1 MNVNT
6 RRFGEIEVEP
16 SEVLHF
22 PVGIAGFPDE
32 RAFILVRTR
41 ETGHIAWLQSARTP
55 TLALPLVSAHAFGS
69 AYPDVAFMPIAERAG
84 LGSEI
89 EDMAM
94 MVVLSA
100 PQGQPATVNLLAPI
114 VVNTETR
121 IGGQI
126 FLEGTSFGTREFF
139 VLPESSRQESS
150 QASAPALSAAAG

>member
-1 MNVNT
+1 MIVNT
-6 RRFGEIEVEP
+6 RRFGEIEIEP
-16 SEVLHF
+16 REVLHF

-32 RAFILVRTR
+32 RAFLLVRTR

-69 AYPDVAFMPIAERAG
+69 AYPDVAFLPLAEKAG
-84 LGSEI
+84 IGSNM

-121 IGGQI
+121 VGGQV

-139 VLPESSRQESS
+139 VLPESNQVES

>member
-1 MNVNT
+1 MIVNT
-6 RRFGEIEVEP
+6 RRFGEIEIEP
-16 SEVLHF
+16 REVLHF

-69 AYPDVAFMPIAERAG
+69 AYPDVAFVPIAEKAG
-84 LGSEI
+84 LGSNL

-121 IGGQI
+121 VGGQI

-139 VLPESSRQESS
+139 VLPESRQQES
-150 QASAPALSAAAG
+150 QASGPALSAAAG

>member
-1 MNVNT
+1 MIVNT
-6 RRFGEIEVEP
+6 RRFGEIEIEP
-16 SEVLHF
+16 REVLHF

-69 AYPDVAFMPIAERAG
+69 AYPDVAFMPIAEKAG
-84 LGSEI
+84 LGSNL

-139 VLPESSRQESS
+139 VLPESSQKES
-150 QASAPALSAAAG
+150 QASAQALSAAAG